1 MISRLVAERMQK
13 GSWIRKMFE
22 EGNRLKAIYGADNV
36 FDFSLGNPDL
46 EPPEEVQA
54 AIREL
59 SADKT
64 PGQHGYMS
72 NAGYTS
78 TRTVVANMLSKRSGL
93 DICFSAVCMTVGA
106 GGALNV
112 ALKSLVDPGE
122 EVIILA
128 PYFFEYTSY
137 TMNHGGVP
145 VIVQSDRDTLL
156 PDFDAIRKAITPKTK
171 AIIINSPNNP
181 SGVIYQ
187 ADTLTKLDELLRE
200 APQTIYVLSDE
211 PYNELVFDGKTV
223 PNTMAC
229 IKNTVLCTSWSKSLS
244 LAGDRIGYLA
254 VSPNCDDYEQLVEAV
269 PYCNRTLGY
278 VNAPAFFQHVVEKAI
293 NARVDISK
301 YQERRDLLLGVLRD
315 AGFDV
320 KTPDGGIYLFPKSP
334 IEDDVEFARHC
345 AKHNVTLVP
354 GTGFGFPGYVRL
366 CFATNQKTILGSADA
381 FKVIGREFGLVK

>member
-1 MISRLVAERMQK
+1 MISKQIADRMTK

-46 EPPEEVQA
+46 EPPAEVLE
-54 AIREL
+54 AIR
-59 SADKT
+59 AYANDTT

-72 NAGYTS
+72 NAGYLS
-78 TRTVVANMLSKRSGL
+78 TRRVVADRLSKRSSLTVQSEG
-93 DICFSAVCMTVGA
+93 VCMTVGA

-112 ALKSLVDPGE
+112 ALKTILDPGD
-122 EVIILA
+122 EVILLA

-137 TMNHGGVP
+137 TGNHGGVP
-145 VIVQSDRDTLL
+145 VIVKCDHETLM

-181 SGVIYQ
+181 SGVIYS
-187 ADTLTKLDELLRE
+187 AETLKQLDKLLLE

-211 PYNELVFDGKTV
+211 PYSTLVFDNAEV
-223 PNTMAC
+223 PDTMSC
-229 IKNTVLCTSWSKSLS
+229 ITNAIICTSWSKSLS

-254 VSPNCDDYEQLVEAV
+254 VSPRCEDYQSFLEAV
-269 PYCNRTLGY
+269 PFCNRTLGY
-278 VNAPAFFQHVVEKAI
+278 VNAPAFFQHVVERAI
-293 NARVDISK
+293 DAKVDISK
-301 YQERRDLLLGVLRD
+301 YEERRNLLLGVLRD

-320 KTPDGGIYLFPKSP
+320 KAPEGGIYLFPKSP
-334 IEDDVEFARHC
+334 IDDDVAFAQAC

-366 CFATNQKTILGSADA
+366 CFATSHKTILGSAEA
-381 FKVIGREFGLVK
+381 FKFIGREFNLI

>member
-1 MISRLVAERMQK
+1 MISRSVADRMQK

-22 EGNRLKAIYGADNV
+22 EGNRLKAIYGADKV

-59 SADKT
+59 SVDKT

-78 TRTVVANMLSKRSGL
+78 TRTAVANLLSKRSGM
-93 DICFSAVCMTVGA
+93 DICFASVCMTVGA

-112 ALKSLVDPGE
+112 ALKSLVDPGD

-128 PYFFEYTSY
+128 PFFFEYTSY
-137 TMNHGGVP
+137 TGNHGGIP
-145 VIVQSDRDTLL
+145 VVVQSDRETLL
-156 PDFDAIRKAITPKTK
+156 PDFDAIRQAITPKTK

-181 SGVIYQ
+181 SGVIYSPE
-187 ADTLTKLDELLRE
+187 TLVALDAVLQE
-200 APQTIYVLSDE
+200 APQAIYVLSDE
-211 PYNELVFDGKTV
+211 PYNELVFDGQTV
-223 PNTMAC
+223 PDTMAC
-229 IKNTVLCTSWSKSLS
+229 MKNVLLCTSWSKSLS
-244 LAGDRIGYLA
+244 LAGDRIGYVA
-254 VSPNCDDYEQLVEAV
+254 VSPRCDDYDQLIDAI

-301 YQERRDLLLGVLRD
+301 YEERRDLLLGVLRE
-315 AGFDV
+315 AGFEV
-320 KTPDGGIYLFPKSP
+320 KTPAGGIYLFPKSP
-334 IEDDVEFARHC
+334 IPDDVEFARAC

-354 GTGFGFPGYVRL
+354 GTGFGFPGYFRL
-366 CFATNQKTILGSADA
+366 CFANSQKTILGSAEA
-381 FKVIGREFGLVK
+381 FKTIGREFGLMS

>member
-1 MISRLVAERMQK
+1 MISKSIADRMHK

-22 EGNRLKAIYGADNV
+22 EGNRLKAIYGADKV
-36 FDFSLGNPDL
+36 YDFSLGNPDL
-46 EPPEEVQA
+46 EPPAEVLA

-59 SADKT
+59 ADDKT

-72 NAGYTS
+72 NAGYLS
-78 TRTVVANMLSKRSGL
+78 TRTAVAGLLSRRSGL
-93 DICFSAVCMTVGA
+93 KILPEAVCMTVGA

-112 ALKSLVDPGE
+112 ALKSLLDPGD
-122 EVIILA
+122 EVILLA

-137 TMNHGGVP
+137 TGNHGGVP
-145 VIVQSDRDTLL
+145 VIVKCDNKTLM
-156 PDFDAIRKAITPKTK
+156 PDFDAIRQAITTRTK

-181 SGVIYQ
+181 AGVIYSEE
-187 ADTLTKLDELLRE
+187 TLSQLDAVLGE

-211 PYNELVFDGKTV
+211 PYNELAFDGQTV
-223 PNTMAC
+223 PDTMAS
-229 IKNTVLCTSWSKSLS
+229 INNAIVCTSWSKSLS

-254 VSPNCDDYEQLVEAV
+254 VSPRCDDYDRLIEAI

-293 NARVDISK
+293 DARVDISK
-301 YQERRDLLLGVLRD
+301 YEERRNLLLGVLRD

-320 KTPDGGIYLFPKSP
+320 TTPAGGIYLFPKSP
-334 IEDDVEFARHC
+334 IDDDVAFAQAC

-354 GTGFGFPGYVRL
+354 GTGFGFPGYIRL
-366 CFATNQKTILGSADA
+366 CFATSQKTILGSAEA
-381 FKVIGREFGLVK
+381 FKTIGREFGLI